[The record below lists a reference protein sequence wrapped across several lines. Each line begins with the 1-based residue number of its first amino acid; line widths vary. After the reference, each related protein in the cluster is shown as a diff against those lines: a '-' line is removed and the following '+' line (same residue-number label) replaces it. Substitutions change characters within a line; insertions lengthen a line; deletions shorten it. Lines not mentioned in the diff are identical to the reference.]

1 MICLDEMK
9 LTCGCDI
16 RSWNDC
22 GCVLEPFRVTRKQLR
37 RMSKYELFVLYT
49 RTVTDE
55 MSPIMWRGFTK
66 SYILEMFLN
75 RQDSAMLTPF

>member
-22 GCVLEPFRVTRKQLR
+22 DCVLKPFRVTRKQLR
-37 RMSKYELFVLYT
+37 RMRKYELFVLYT